1 MKGKVLIV
9 EDDPLMLDMLRRYLE
24 KEGFKVYTSSSGKGA
39 LDRFSSV
46 RPDVVILDLMLPDED
61 GFELCKAFSPDC
73 MVLILTAKDGDEDK
87 IVGLEIGADD
97 YMNKPFNMRELIAR
111 VKALLRRRRKAEAR
125 RGDSI
130 LKVGELE
137 INDADKSL
145 YVNGEKVELTSK
157 EFKILKK
164 LISCAGRVV
173 SRQELIDELYSVRP
187 PEYERIIDT
196 YIYRIR
202 TKIME
207 VDKGAS
213 ERIKTVRGFG
223 YKVES

>member
-9 EDDPLMLDMLRRYLE
+9 EDDPLILDMVKRYLE
-24 KEGFKVYTSSSGKGA
+24 RDGFKVYTSSNGRSAREKFDS
-39 LDRFSSV
+39 LK
-46 RPDVVILDLMLPDED
+46 PDVVILDLMLPDED
-61 GFELCKAFSPDC
+61 GFELCKEFSNSS
-73 MVLILTAKDGDEDK
+73 MVLILTAKDEEEDK

-97 YMNKPFNMRELIAR
+97 YMTKPFNMRELVAR
-111 VKALLRRRRKAEAR
+111 VKALLRRRKKAEVESVKA
-125 RGDSI
+125 

-137 INDADKSL
+137 LNEDSKSL
-145 YVNGEKVELTSK
+145 YVKGSRVELTLK
-157 EFKILKK
+157 EYKILKR
-164 LISCAGRVV
+164 LMENAGRVV
-173 SRQELIDELYSVRP
+173 SRQELIDELYSFRP

-207 VDKGAS
+207 VDRKSS

-223 YKVES
+223 YKVA